1 MGKFNQYFA
10 DTASHWTDQVKQI
23 QKHLAKADI
32 VPLDLRRL
40 NALNRAKVLGYVY
53 HCRRN
58 NKIRFTLFREMK

>member
-40 NALNRAKVLGYVY
+40 NALNRAKVLGYVLSLPQEQQD
-53 HCRRN
+53 
-58 NKIRFTLFREMK
+58 KIYIILGK